1 MKVALIQMEIAEKNT
16 PGNIVHGLDLL
27 QEAAANSDI
36 AVLPEIWTTGYSLG
50 RIEEE
55 AETIDGSTIAAVR
68 KIANDHHCAVVA
80 GSIPLRHKDGKIYNN
95 TVVID
100 KQGSV
105 VASYSKVHLF
115 GLFDEE
121 RFFAAGDNFDT
132 YELNGVICGSTICY
146 DLRFPELYRH
156 LSLQGAKIIFVPAEW
171 PSARG
176 VVDPMGKIIVEGGS
190 AEEIIYCDI
199 DLAYIDKVR
208 ARLNA
213 LADVRKELI
222 R

>member
-95 TVVID
+95 NTANYPL
-100 KQGSV
+100 Q
-105 VASYSKVHLF
+105 
-115 GLFDEE
+115 
-121 RFFAAGDNFDT
+121 T
-132 YELNGVICGSTICY
+132 Y
-146 DLRFPELYRH
+146 
-156 LSLQGAKIIFVPAEW
+156 LQALIANT
-171 PSARG
+171 
-176 VVDPMGKIIVEGGS
+176 
-190 AEEIIYCDI
+190 DI
-199 DLAYIDKVR
+199 TNSSEAIE
-208 ARLNA
+208 NA
-213 LADVRKELI
+213 LTNVKTLQAAQLFLTMLPILVIYPFLQKYFTKGLTI
-222 R
+222 GAVKG

>member
-1 MKVALIQMEIAEKNT
+1 MHRAYCRRKENESCIDPNGNSRENT

-105 VASYSKVHLF
+105 VASYSKVHLLVYLMKNVF
-115 GLFDEE
+115 
-121 RFFAAGDNFDT
+121 
-132 YELNGVICGSTICY
+132 CC
-146 DLRFPELYRH
+146 
-156 LSLQGAKIIFVPAEW
+156 W
-171 PSARG
+171 
-176 VVDPMGKIIVEGGS
+176 
-190 AEEIIYCDI
+190 
-199 DLAYIDKVR
+199 
-208 ARLNA
+208 
-213 LADVRKELI
+213 
-222 R
+222 

>member
-1 MKVALIQMEIAEKNT
+1 MD
-16 PGNIVHGLDLL
+16 HRD
-27 QEAAANSDI
+27 
-36 AVLPEIWTTGYSLG
+36 SLG

-115 GLFDEE
+115 GLFNEE

-171 PSARG
+171 RRPGGYLDFIVTGPRG
-176 VVDPMGKIIVEGGS
+176 
-190 AEEIIYCDI
+190 
-199 DLAYIDKVR
+199 
-208 ARLNA
+208 
-213 LADVRKELI
+213 RKS
-222 R
+222 

>member
-115 GLFDEE
+115 GLFNEE

-156 LSLQGAKIIFVPAEW
+156 LSLQGAKIIFVPAECRR
-171 PSARG
+171 PGGIFGLYCHRPAG
-176 VVDPMGKIIVEGGS
+176 QKIITILLLLIVSVILKGLLFT
-190 AEEIIYCDI
+190 DI
-199 DLAYIDKVR
+199 R
-208 ARLNA
+208 W
-213 LADVRKELI
+213 
-222 R
+222 

>member
-68 KIANDHHCAVVA
+68 KIANNHHCAVVA

-100 KQGSV
+100 KHGSV

-115 GLFDEE
+115 GLFNEE

-156 LSLQGAKIIFVPAEW
+156 LSLQGTKNNFCACRMAVGPGGYLDFTVTGPRAENHNYIVAVNCVGNFKGA
-171 PSARG
+171 PFYGHSMI
-176 VVDPMGKIIVEGGS
+176 VDPMGK
-190 AEEIIYCDI
+190 
-199 DLAYIDKVR
+199 L
-208 ARLNA
+208 
-213 LADVRKELI
+213 
-222 R
+222 

>member
-105 VASYSKVHLF
+105 VASYS
-115 GLFDEE
+115 
-121 RFFAAGDNFDT
+121 
-132 YELNGVICGSTICY
+132 
-146 DLRFPELYRH
+146 
-156 LSLQGAKIIFVPAEW
+156 LSLIHI
-171 PSARG
+171 
-176 VVDPMGKIIVEGGS
+176 
-190 AEEIIYCDI
+190 
-199 DLAYIDKVR
+199 
-208 ARLNA
+208 
-213 LADVRKELI
+213 
-222 R
+222 

>member
-1 MKVALIQMEIAEKNT
+1 MEIAEKNT

-68 KIANDHHCAVVA
+68 KIANNHHCAVVA

-100 KQGSV
+100 KHGSV

-115 GLFDEE
+115 GLCKKT
-121 RFFAAGDNFDT
+121 FF
-132 YELNGVICGSTICY
+132 I
-146 DLRFPELYRH
+146 
-156 LSLQGAKIIFVPAEW
+156 K
-171 PSARG
+171 
-176 VVDPMGKIIVEGGS
+176 
-190 AEEIIYCDI
+190 
-199 DLAYIDKVR
+199 
-208 ARLNA
+208 
-213 LADVRKELI
+213 
-222 R
+222 

>member
-68 KIANDHHCAVVA
+68 KIANNHHCAVVA

-100 KQGSV
+100 KHGSV
-105 VASYSKVHLF
+105 VASYS
-115 GLFDEE
+115 
-121 RFFAAGDNFDT
+121 
-132 YELNGVICGSTICY
+132 
-146 DLRFPELYRH
+146 
-156 LSLQGAKIIFVPAEW
+156 LSLIHI
-171 PSARG
+171 
-176 VVDPMGKIIVEGGS
+176 
-190 AEEIIYCDI
+190 
-199 DLAYIDKVR
+199 
-208 ARLNA
+208 
-213 LADVRKELI
+213 
-222 R
+222 